1 MLKKLLIVFV
11 VVLITGG
18 IAFTIFSRQAPAM
31 LVRVIEKSLGKKILI
46 RSIDYHFPDTFE
58 LSGFEIQE
66 VRDFAGQTSF
76 SVDNIQLDISPL
88 SLLRKRLIIN
98 AVNVEN
104 ADIVIRKFHGKLTH
118 ALSDAVNKPETG
130 PAGKTTRSA
139 SVSGAPTLPL
149 EIRQFRLSHSHFKFI
164 DYDVQE
170 GGFVIALNEID
181 ATIDNIALPFSDDKT
196 FYKISARLP
205 QGHDPRTAEV
215 KISGRTQFKTMDT
228 DANIIAQGISLP
240 YFEPYYRQ
248 VTQAAI
254 GSAYLDSRISLLIER
269 NDLRLNADLEIS
281 QLVFRAYE
289 SENQIFGLHVDEL
302 LSFLRDRSG
311 RLKLQIDARWNI
323 ADRSMKARDIIRKSI
338 ERSLKKTMIGNV
350 GNILENALQ
359 KISEQGTKINGDN
372 LEEKIKKLKGLFK
385 T

>member
-139 SVSGAPTLPL
+139 S
-149 EIRQFRLSHSHFKFI
+149 
-164 DYDVQE
+164 
-170 GGFVIALNEID
+170 
-181 ATIDNIALPFSDDKT
+181 
-196 FYKISARLP
+196 
-205 QGHDPRTAEV
+205 
-215 KISGRTQFKTMDT
+215 
-228 DANIIAQGISLP
+228 
-240 YFEPYYRQ
+240 
-248 VTQAAI
+248 
-254 GSAYLDSRISLLIER
+254 
-269 NDLRLNADLEIS
+269 
-281 QLVFRAYE
+281 
-289 SENQIFGLHVDEL
+289 
-302 LSFLRDRSG
+302 
-311 RLKLQIDARWNI
+311 
-323 ADRSMKARDIIRKSI
+323 
-338 ERSLKKTMIGNV
+338 
-350 GNILENALQ
+350 
-359 KISEQGTKINGDN
+359 
-372 LEEKIKKLKGLFK
+372 
-385 T
+385 